1 MWTLMWLLV
10 KSAFLT
16 FLIYFVCFAARNFMI
31 GFKEGLREAYERN
44 PLVIDSACN
53 RKHRRALRDSR
64 ARMETP
70 VMLVEQEIDVESYY
84 EEQLRIESTPLLKVF
99 TGD

>member
-1 MWTLMWLLV
+1 MWTLMCLLV

-16 FLIYFVCFAARNFMI
+16 LLLYFVCFAARNFMI
-31 GFKEGLREAYERN
+31 GFKEGLREAYEQN
-44 PLVIDSACN
+44 PLVIDSAW
-53 RKHRRALRDSR
+53 KHRRALRDSKTGI
-64 ARMETP
+64 ENP
-70 VMLVEQEIDVESYY
+70 VTLVEQEIDVERYY

>member
-1 MWTLMWLLV
+1 MWTLMCLLV

-16 FLIYFVCFAARNFMI
+16 LLLYFVCFAARNFMI
-31 GFKEGLREAYERN
+31 GFKEGLREAYEQN
-44 PLVIDSACN
+44 PLVIDSAW
-53 RKHRRALRDSR
+53 KHRRALRDSK
-64 ARMETP
+64 AGIENP
-70 VMLVEQEIDVESYY
+70 VTLVEQEIDVERYY